1 MKQSS
6 TLWRN
11 SRIALGWLL
20 ILSLIILLF
29 LVFGSKRESFVVGK
43 VRSLEKTGTLF
54 KTYEVQMLV
63 ENGDSLKIWNF
74 SVADQDSVILKNLEA
89 SQVHNQRVKVE
100 YREKYIRFFWQPE
113 SRNIALSAGIVE
125 N

>member
-1 MKQSS
+1 M
-6 TLWRN
+6 
-11 SRIALGWLL
+11 

-113 SRNIALSAGIVE
+113 SRNIALSAEIVE